1 MKNIYVN
8 KIGFMLLCL
17 IATCAMEVH
26 ADTLMCDGWNL
37 EYRQAPDG
45 VKSDII
51 ITKATGSGQLDL
63 TKLTGYR
70 VIGALPSAFAYNSSL
85 TSINLPASMTTLRSE
100 LADVR
105 HLTGEGE
112 PYEVGH
118 NIDVSKSIGLIDLDY
133 NLNAQPVQVVLDVT
147 TDGSAAN
154 QYGCCLLASGTL
166 PFEHD
171 EYAGGFQ
178 IFMENNE
185 DGAQTITV
193 KDGSSVSGTKFDHA
207 VGNGCKVGLYYNPH
221 YGFLMVS
228 VKYADGKVDTV
239 SCRPDSFSVSTL
251 CYGLPKGVNE
261 SVSISDACM
270 PFAGCSG
277 LKSVTVED
285 GGATYANGE
294 EGVLLNADGSSIAA
308 YPYGQLF
315 DKVVRIGSVANPGTC
330 MSVDAYDAGGYQNRS
345 ATFEDP
351 NKYFGT
357 TLMHL
362 EANDNGTCSI
372 RHLNTGFLLGRKSD
386 NTSTTLDVVQDAVY
400 SGQFDYTLVP
410 GSPLEARFVF
420 TDPYMGPVGSFDGVW
435 CITDVNGSALM
446 QQNPEIAGTQCSFR
460 VQPLDEVMVPVN
472 SNGMASVVLPVD
484 VVAPEQP
491 IMTMSVTGFDSRL
504 DALVIAKVNPGDI
517 LKAGTGLLYKC
528 YSGVGFNLKIHYS
541 DETAISP
548 VGNILTPTYLQIPQ
562 ATGTN
567 YLLYNDGYKRQ
578 TGGRVTANA
587 AYLSPSSS
595 LPATALSKDFLN
607 IAYYIYTGV
616 ETPCTDS
623 VTPEDMESTPAYD
636 ISGVRVDPS
645 AGHGRMIIQNGK
657 VRIGK

>member
-17 IATCAMEVH
+17 IATCAIKAH

-37 EYRQAPDG
+37 EYRQSPG
-45 VKSDII
+45 GLKSDII
-51 ITKATGSGQLDL
+51 ITKASGSGSLDL
-63 TKLTGYR
+63 TKLIGHN
-70 VIGALPSAFAYNSSL
+70 VVGALPSAFAYNHSL
-85 TSINLPASMTTLRSE
+85 TSINLPASMTTLRAK
-100 LADVR
+100 LADARDLV
-105 HLTGEGE
+105 GEGE
-112 PYEVGH
+112 PYTAVNPTDGK
-118 NIDVSKSIGLIDLDY
+118 KSIGLINLDY

-154 QYGCCLLASGTL
+154 LYGSCLLASGSL
-166 PFEHD
+166 PFEQN

-185 DGAQTITV
+185 DGTQTITV
-193 KDGSSVSGTKFDHA
+193 KDGTSVSGTKFDHA
-207 VGNGCKVGLYYNPH
+207 VGEGCKVGLYYNPH

-239 SCRPDSFSVSTL
+239 SCRPDAFSVSTL

-261 SVSISDACM
+261 SLSISDACM

-277 LKSVTVED
+277 LKSITVED
-285 GGATYANGE
+285 GSDTYANGD
-294 EGVLLNADGSSIAA
+294 EGVLLDADGKSIAA
-308 YPYGQLF
+308 YPYGLLF
-315 DKVVRIGSVANPGTC
+315 DKVVRIGSAATPGTC

-357 TLMHL
+357 TLMRL

-386 NTSTTLDVVQDAVY
+386 NTSTTLDAVQDAVY

-435 CITDVNGSALM
+435 CITDVDGSAM
-446 QQNPEIAGTQCSFR
+446 MRQNPEIAGTQCSFT

-484 VVAPEQP
+484 IVVPEQP
-491 IMTMSVTGFDSRL
+491 IMTMSVTGFDSKL

-517 LKAGTGLLYKC
+517 IKAGTGLLYKC
-528 YSGVGFNLKIHYS
+528 YSGVGFNLKIHYG
-541 DETAISP
+541 DETATFP
-548 VGNILTPTYLQIPQ
+548 AGNILTPTYLQIPQ

-578 TGGRVTANA
+578 TGGRIIANA
-587 AYLSPSSS
+587 AYLCSSSS
-595 LPATALSKDFLN
+595 LPATALSKDYLN
-607 IAYYIYTGV
+607 IAFYIYTGI
-616 ETPCTDS
+616 ETPYQDIDS
-623 VTPEDMESTPAYD
+623 SDSGESAPAYD
-636 ISGVRVDPS
+636 LTGIRVNQS
-645 AGHGRMIIQNGK
+645 ASHGRLIIQNGK
-657 VRIGK
+657 VRIGN